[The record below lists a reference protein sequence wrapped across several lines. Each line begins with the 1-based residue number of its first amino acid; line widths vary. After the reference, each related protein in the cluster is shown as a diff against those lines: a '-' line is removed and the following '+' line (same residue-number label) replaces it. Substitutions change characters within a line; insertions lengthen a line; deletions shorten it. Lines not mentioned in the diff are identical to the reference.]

1 MQFNQKKWDLERY
14 PKTKNKSLRAWS
26 AIDELILSEIN
37 QYQLHEKKITLYHD
51 TYGALACVL
60 NSYHPLSI
68 ILLNSQLKATK
79 KNFEINKIPPKNI
92 HWNNPLKSNEANDLG
107 LIKIPKSMA
116 LFEFYIKNVHQSSKA
131 DSIIL
136 CGFMTRN
143 FTPKMI
149 DIAEHYFEDVSQS
162 KAKKKARL
170 LILKRPKKNIQNQLN
185 FHAIENDLGL
195 TIKQYPGVFSNK
207 KIDFGTL
214 LLIESLPEINDHDTI
229 MDLACGNGVIAT
241 YIRKQNPKCS
251 IHLIDDNF
259 LAISSAKLNLP
270 KDNSHF
276 HWKND
281 LQIKTYQKFNLIVCN
296 PPFHFEFEN
305 TIEIALSLFKNAKKC
320 LAENGTLLI
329 VANMHLNYTTHL
341 MKLFNSVKTIKSNDK
356 YEVISCSNF

>member
-1 MQFNQKKWDLERY
+1 
-14 PKTKNKSLRAWS
+14 
-26 AIDELILSEIN
+26 
-37 QYQLHEKKITLYHD
+37 
-51 TYGALACVL
+51 
-60 NSYHPLSI
+60 
-68 ILLNSQLKATK
+68 
-79 KNFEINKIPPKNI
+79 
-92 HWNNPLKSNEANDLG
+92 
-107 LIKIPKSMA
+107 MA

-281 LQIKTYQKFNLIVCN
+281 LQIKTDQKFNLIVCN